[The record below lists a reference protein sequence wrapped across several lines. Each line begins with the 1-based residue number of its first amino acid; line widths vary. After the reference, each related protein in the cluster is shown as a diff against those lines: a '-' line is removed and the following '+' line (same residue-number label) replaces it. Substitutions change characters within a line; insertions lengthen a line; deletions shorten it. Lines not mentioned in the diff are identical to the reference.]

1 MALKTMISPD
11 PYYSHNHLKKKRR
24 RSSSPRRS
32 RSGKSNR
39 HSSAPDIPRRYPH
52 ENKIKRSSRHS
63 SPQRSTSRHRKHKR
77 ASPSRKKV
85 MSIGYYKMKIP
96 TDLSK

>member
-52 ENKIKRSSRHS
+52 ENKIKRFSRHS
-63 SPQRSTSRHRKHKR
+63 SPQRSTSRHRKHKK
-77 ASPSRKKV
+77 ASPGRKKV
-85 MSIGYYKMKIP
+85 MAISYHKRENN
-96 TDLSK
+96 D